1 MWSSRIFGAFI
12 LTLLSGPALAG
23 SYGDTYWGGIDSQNV
38 SNKDVIGSSSVFNI
52 SYVDVSRTN
61 GGNTLKVVIHTAFA
75 GKPGTSAA
83 LGTDYGSLFF
93 TSVANYSPIPPS
105 SGGHYSNDV
114 YQKNDWTYAVS
125 GLPGSVA
132 LYKIDPVKS
141 DAAGCGSN
149 CGTKEYI
156 YNGNNTHVAQSYT
169 TLDGGKIIM
178 SNSRGD
184 YDSGSGGAN
193 NDIFRQG
200 QAVQYQKGQNEAA
213 AYTAGMSVSASNG
226 TITYLINDQHTLGD
240 TFAMSW
246 AMTCANDVFQRVVSV
261 PGPVVGGGLPGLL
274 AVIAGF
280 WAWRRRSERVSI
292 SLA

>member
-1 MWSSRIFGAFI
+1 MWSGRIFGAFI

-23 SYGDTYWGGIDSQNV
+23 SYGDTYWGGMDSQNV

-61 GGNTLKVVIHTAFA
+61 GGNTLKIVIHTGYA

-83 LGTDYGSLFF
+83 LGTDYGNLFF
-93 TSVANYSPIPPS
+93 TTASNYTPTGSAS
-105 SGGHYSNDV
+105 GHYATDV
-114 YQKNDWTYAVS
+114 YQKNDWTWALVTSSTAGTPAGLYQIGAVTNTNDYYKN
-125 GLPGSVA
+125 GKDTGVA
-132 LYKIDPVKS
+132 K
-141 DAAGCGSN
+141 
-149 CGTKEYI
+149 
-156 YNGNNTHVAQSYT
+156 SYT
-169 TLDGGKIIM
+169 TLDGKIIM
-178 SNSRGD
+178 ANVNGD
-184 YDSGSGGAN
+184 PISGDNGS
-193 NDIFRQG
+193 IFRQG
-200 QAVQYQKGQNEAA
+200 QAVQYTPDGQKGLV
-213 AYTAGMSVSASNG
+213 AGSTGSRTIVNG
-226 TITYLINDQHTLGD
+226 STITYLINDQHTLGD